1 MLNCHPDE
9 SNVNNEMTD
18 IINKY
23 SIEGRKVVT
32 DKLMDH
38 LEDKYETKKWI
49 VIVHPETGA
58 QNDVYS
64 ALSGGFHS
72 VSAKGMAAIAISIDR
87 ASILDSVPLKDFQ
100 FPIET
105 VSNIL
110 QNPPSIGYSLKPKSA
125 ARDVH
130 EYLSLYLKPLR
141 NQFIIET
148 LVIETPCKSSE
159 DEVKK
164 IVFVVSSNDTVLT
177 QFLNNGSCIN
187 NVVLLI
193 PVNPI
198 LSRNSSISYNLNT
211 KTLSSVHPDCNNQT
225 EFNSNQNGLLR
236 NEYGQA
242 YLSVQGDSSQE
253 AASIILESEWR
264 NTTGQRWRFIDNQLR
279 NDFGKCLTAWTEQL
293 WSWNNLYQYDC
304 HSDWAGQTWYRHG
317 FQIVNGFNLCL
328 TYESTKNGP
337 MYVVQKL
344 CDTTPPFLWYNSDTS
359 CEDAV
364 IIPSS
369 TTGSRPLRNEFSREY
384 LSVYENEDYVSHKPW
399 SNQPGQKWKFVD
411 GQLRND
417 HNKCLM
423 VGKGW
428 YVLQVDCSSGSVK
441 AKTWTLNEKRQLISD
456 GGYCL
461 TVDGDTKGYVLISY
475 CKDDPKY
482 RWWY

>member
-1 MLNCHPDE
+1 MRPAATLIM
-9 SNVNNEMTD
+9 NNALT
-18 IINKY
+18 
-23 SIEGRKVVT
+23 
-32 DKLMDH
+32 
-38 LEDKYETKKWI
+38 
-49 VIVHPETGA
+49 
-58 QNDVYS
+58 S
-64 ALSGGFHS
+64 AP
-72 VSAKGMAAIAISIDR
+72 ISD
-87 ASILDSVPLKDFQ
+87 
-100 FPIET
+100 
-105 VSNIL
+105 
-110 QNPPSIGYSLKPKSA
+110 PPSSGLLDLHCIS
-125 ARDVH
+125 R
-130 EYLSLYLKPLR
+130 
-141 NQFIIET
+141 
-148 LVIETPCKSSE
+148 
-159 DEVKK
+159 
-164 IVFVVSSNDTVLT
+164 NDTDSGV
-177 QFLNNGSCIN
+177 
-187 NVVLLI
+187 
-193 PVNPI
+193 
-198 LSRNSSISYNLNT
+198 
-211 KTLSSVHPDCNNQT
+211 NQT
-225 EFNSNQNGLLR
+225 GLLR

-242 YLSVQGDSSQE
+242 YLSVQGDSNQE
-253 AASIILESEWR
+253 ATSIILESKWR

-279 NDFGKCLTAWTEQL
+279 NDFGKCLTAWTEQ
-293 WSWNNLYQYDC
+293 SWYLYQYDC

-317 FQIVNGFNLCL
+317 FQIVNGFNMCL
-328 TYESTKNGP
+328 SYEGKKDGRS
-337 MYVVQKL
+337 MYVVQDL
-344 CDTTPPFLWYNSDTS
+344 CDSTPPFLWYDWDTS

-461 TVDGDTKGYVLISY
+461 TVDGDNKGYVRIDSY